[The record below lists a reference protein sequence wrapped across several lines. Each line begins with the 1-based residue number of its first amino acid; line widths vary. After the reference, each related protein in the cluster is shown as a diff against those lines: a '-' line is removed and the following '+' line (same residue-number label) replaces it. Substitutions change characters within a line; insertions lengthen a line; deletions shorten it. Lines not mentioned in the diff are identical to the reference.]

1 MKCGILYFSATG
13 NTEYVAKLFKQEL
26 LKYNIS
32 SELIE
37 IDKVNEFKDTYDMLI
52 LGAPIYCE
60 TYPDYF
66 INFIMNN
73 LKVGKGRKTI
83 LFSTQTANSGSGPKI
98 LGEKLKKLGFKIYG
112 EVCFSMPNNYYLTL
126 FPSTPKE
133 KAEKYISDVPKR
145 ISKIVKDF
153 HNGNRTLDSTK
164 SVNLIVAKLF
174 YPIYKSYS
182 YSWAR
187 KKINI
192 DDKLCNRCGKCVKN
206 CPTKNIKMLNNNIY
220 FNNSCISCQR
230 CLHRCPS
237 NAFMYKHKHFQQY
250 KPVLISSKLLIK

>member
-1 MKCGILYFSATG
+1 MKCGIIYFSATG
-13 NTEYVAKLFKQEL
+13 NTDYVAKLFKQEL
-26 LKYNIS
+26 LRYNIKS
-32 SELIE
+32 DLIE
-37 IDKVNEFKDTYDMLI
+37 IDKATEFKDDFDMLI
-52 LGAPIYCE
+52 LGCPIHCE

-66 INFIMNN
+66 VRYVLNH
-73 LKVGKGRKTI
+73 LKVGKGRKVI
-83 LFSTQTANSGSGPKI
+83 LFSTQTAQGSSGPKL

-112 EVCFSMPNNYYLTL
+112 EVCFTMPNNYYLTL

-133 KAEKYISDVPKR
+133 KADNRINEASKR
-145 ISKIVKDF
+145 ISKVVKGF
-153 HNGNRTLDSTK
+153 MSGNRTIDSTK
-164 SVNLIVAKLF
+164 SVNVLLAKVI

-192 DDKLCNRCGKCVKN
+192 DDKLCNRCGKCVHD
-206 CPTKNIKMLNNNIY
+206 CPTKNIKLINNNIY

-230 CLHRCPS
+230 CLHKCPR

-250 KPVLISSKLLIK
+250 KPILNYK